1 MLEKIKENV
10 AIIAI
15 IICLA
20 TMLSQCTTC
29 SRVSNAV
36 TAVETQKKLTDSI
49 MIVYSSQVKENTESL
64 KKVETKIDSAMYGGF
79 NKKSQ
84 PNLIVIRK

>member
-1 MLEKIKENV
+1 MLEKIKENI
-10 AIIAI
+10 AIIAMV
-15 IICLA
+15 ICLA

-29 SRVSNAV
+29 TRVSNAV
-36 TAVETQKKLTDSI
+36 SAVEEQKKLTDSI
-49 MIVYSSQVKENTESL
+49 MIVFSSQVKENTESL

-84 PNLIVIRK
+84 PNFIVIKK

>member
-1 MLEKIKENV
+1 MF
-10 AIIAI
+10 
-15 IICLA
+15 
-20 TMLSQCTTC
+20 SQCTTC

-36 TAVETQKKLTDSI
+36 TAVEAQKKLTDSI
-49 MIVYSSQVKENTESL
+49 MIVHSSQVKENTESL